1 MFASRF
7 EVVVVAASLAGGLG
21 PSPAAAAEPNAPRV
35 ILVGDSTMAPRTGY
49 GDALCRLLGP
59 TVECVNLAKGGRS
72 SKSYRSDGSW
82 KRMAALLADREANR
96 KTYVLI
102 QFGHNDQP
110 GKVGR
115 STNLE
120 SEFPANIAAYVAE
133 VRRAGAMALL
143 VTPLTRRSF
152 RGEVLNEDLEPW
164 ASATRRVASIAGVPV
179 LELNAESSAAVARM
193 GATEADTLAMESAKD
208 FDHTHLG
215 AKGAEFFARMVAK
228 ELAAAVPGFAARAE
242 ADATHR

>member
-1 MFASRF
+1 VFASRF
-7 EVVVVAASLAGGLG
+7 EVVVAASLAGGLG
-21 PSPAAAAEPNAPRV
+21 PSPAAAAAPDAPRV

-72 SKSYRSDGSW
+72 SKSYRADGSW
-82 KRMAALLADREANR
+82 ERVAALLADREANR

-110 GKVGR
+110 GKAGR
-115 STNLE
+115 STDLD
-120 SEFPANIAAYVAE
+120 SEFPANIAAYVDE
-133 VRRAGAMALL
+133 VQRAGAIAVL

-152 RGEVLNEDLEPW
+152 RGEVLIEDLEPW
-164 ASATRRVASIAGVPV
+164 ARATRRVASIAGVPV

-228 ELAAAVPGFAARAE
+228 ELAAAVPDLAARAE
-242 ADATHR
+242 ADATYR